1 MGTGLQPAASR
12 TDSLASVPRVEYGNI
27 FFPFLPHISP
37 AWEKNR
43 IIIKKKIE
51 KDLPTP
57 TEDKKS
63 QMENPQAK
71 NEILRKYHF
80 RFRPVSVSQV
90 DSTIRL
96 VWEQQHSDWGGV
108 GPSQGSCLWWMGYSL
123 GMRSPGAPRPLY
135 PVGFS
140 ENGPLDVAIG
150 CN

>member
-1 MGTGLQPAASR
+1 MER
-12 TDSLASVPRVEYGNI
+12 F

-43 IIIKKKIE
+43 IKEKIE

-90 DSTIRL
+90 DSTIVRL

-108 GPSQGSCLWWMGYSL
+108 GPSQGSCLWWMGSAWAGGVL
-123 GMRSPGAPRPLY
+123 GL
-135 PVGFS
+135 PVLWIQWAS
-140 ENGPLDVAIG
+140 VRMVLWTWS
-150 CN
+150 